1 MKGNTFAKHSGT
13 FGSCGG
19 LQKKK
24 KRKEKEKDE
33 FIISK

>member
-1 MKGNTFAKHSGT
+1 MKGNTFVKHSGT

-24 KRKEKEKDE
+24 KKEKEKDE

>member
-1 MKGNTFAKHSGT
+1 MKGNTFVKHSGK

-19 LQKKK
+19 MQKKK
-24 KRKEKEKDE
+24 KKKEKEKDE

>member
-1 MKGNTFAKHSGT
+1 MKGNTFVKHSGT

-24 KRKEKEKDE
+24 KKKEKEKDE

>member
-1 MKGNTFAKHSGT
+1 MKGNTFVKHSGT

-24 KRKEKEKDE
+24 KEKEKDE